1 MALKYSD
8 TDSAGS
14 NGSESLSSKRH
25 ANGSELTGSVG
36 ELDGSG
42 DGVTSVD
49 GGGVTLVDR
58 GSVTSLDRGG
68 VTLVEMALN
77 GEVNGSARGVSSLE
91 VTLVV
96 IAFILST
103 SSSPW

>member
-14 NGSESLSSKRH
+14 NGSESLSSERH

-58 GSVTSLDRGG
+58 GSVTSLDCGG

-77 GEVNGSARGVSSLE
+77 GEVNGSARGASLE